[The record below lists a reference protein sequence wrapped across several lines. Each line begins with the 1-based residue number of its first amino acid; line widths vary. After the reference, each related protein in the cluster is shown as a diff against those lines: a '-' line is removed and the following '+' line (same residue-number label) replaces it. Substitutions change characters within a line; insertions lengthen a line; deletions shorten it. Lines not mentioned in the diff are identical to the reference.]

1 MRAIG
6 LATALALLAAPA
18 VAQENA
24 GKLGLELNAL
34 QPSDKGCRVTF
45 LATND
50 LGVALTKS
58 AFEIALF
65 GASGA
70 IERLVALDFKAMP
83 SGKTKVMQFD
93 LDALDCTGV
102 SRVLVNDVSACEG
115 DGLDPATCL
124 SRLSTSTK
132 TEASFGI

>member
-1 MRAIG
+1 MRSTAFAIA
-6 LATALALLAAPA
+6 LIVAATPLM
-18 VAQENA
+18 AQENLA
-24 GKLGLELNAL
+24 KLSLELNAL
-34 QPSDKGCRVTF
+34 QPSEKGCRVTF

-70 IERLVALDFKAMP
+70 IERLVSLDFKAMP

-93 LDALDCTGV
+93 LDALDCAGV
-102 SRVLVNDVSACEG
+102 SRVLVNDVAACEG
-115 DGLDPATCL
+115 DGLDPALCL
-124 SRLSTSTK
+124 ARLSTSTK
-132 TEASFGI
+132 TAASFGI

>member
-1 MRAIG
+1 MRSTV
-6 LATALALLAAPA
+6 LATALILLATPLM
-18 VAQENA
+18 AQEKS
-24 GKLGLELNAL
+24 GSLGLELNAL
-34 QPSDKGCRVTF
+34 QPSEKGCRVTF

-65 GASGA
+65 GASGS

-93 LDALDCTGV
+93 LDALDCAGV

-115 DGLDPATCL
+115 DGLDPAACL
-124 SRLSTSTK
+124 ARLSTSTK
-132 TEASFGI
+132 TTAAFGI